1 MSQGQPQQHEQ
12 QQTAIIPKWHIK
24 ADYVEVCNCDYGCP
38 CNFNGFPTYGFCRA
52 LVLFSIREGN
62 YDDTKLDGID
72 VIVAESWPKAIHEG
86 NGTVQLYI
94 SKYATEDQRSAVINI
109 FSGKAKGEGPF
120 AVFAPTFKY
129 VLEPQYVDIN
139 KIINGKKSSFSVP
152 GVMDVQVE
160 SFKNPVTGEEQE
172 TKIQLPKGF
181 IFKMADAAKT
191 MLMRISTP
199 TMNFDD
205 TGQNAFFAEVEYRGP

>member
-1 MSQGQPQQHEQ
+1 MSQGQPQ

-62 YDDTKLDGID
+62 YGDTKLDGVD

-86 NGTVQLYI
+86 NGTIQLYI

-199 TMNFDD
+199 SMNFDHS
-205 TGQNAFFAEVEYRGP
+205 GQNAFFAEVEYRGP